1 MPEDHISIT
10 GDTPLEAILEDLPA
24 ARDVLLTYFGAG
36 VTMPGQ
42 TWTREPLR
50 RACAMRGVD
59 AEALLRDLRTATPP
73 HVG

>member
-1 MPEDHISIT
+1 MPEDHIVIT

-24 ARDVLLTYFGAG
+24 ARDVLVTYFGAG

-42 TWTREPLR
+42 TWTREPLS

-59 AEALLRDLRTATPP
+59 AEALLRDLRVFAPP
-73 HVG
+73 SAG